1 MLPPPPPEAA
11 EVTIDDVTPSIGTRS
26 MSGTAPRGHLIDVD
40 VAIALIDP
48 RHVHHDRAHRW
59 FASRGETPWF
69 TCPLVQNG
77 VVRVVSHPDYPN
89 SPPAPVVVASLAAQP
104 GHRFLPDSVSLLDGS
119 VHTERL
125 LASSQ
130 VTDTY
135 LLHLAASH
143 DALLAT
149 FDARIVTTAVPSGS
163 DVVFVIP

>member
-1 MLPPPPPEAA
+1 
-11 EVTIDDVTPSIGTRS
+11 
-26 MSGTAPRGHLIDVD
+26 MSTQGSDVD
-40 VAIALIDP
+40 AVSEARAHLLDVNVVIALLDP
-48 RHVHHDRAHRW
+48 LHVHHDRAHRW
-59 FASRGETPWF
+59 FASRSAAPWH

-77 VVRVVSHPDYPN
+77 VVRVVSHPSYPN
-89 SPPAPVVVASLAAQP
+89 MQPAPVVLASLASLAAQP

-143 DALLAT
+143 DAHLAT
-149 FDARIVTTAVPSGS
+149 FDTRIVTTAVPSGS
-163 DVVFVIP
+163 TVVFPIP